1 MRGSKM
7 RKIIFTVSLLCIFLF
22 LSFNTVSAVNVSSE
36 QVCNASSVV
45 KDHVEVN
52 HTLPTG
58 VGVGENQVSMSQY
71 LQLSTTAVLNINNN
85 SNATIPITSCNNP
98 TYPSETT
105 GSRNI
110 NKTEYLDIANRVNTF
125 INNYGVAP
133 NYASTNTGTI
143 RYESLI
149 YLYAQILN
157 SYKINGVLPDY
168 ITMNTWNVV
177 SNPNNVFVSMENIN
191 NASGRVKTF
200 IETNDCLPNYVT
212 ISGRQITMPQFLS
225 LTTTAVLNI
234 NASLNTSII
243 LKNFGNAENPLETIT
258 NGNVNSTEYLD
269 IANRVKNFMYTNGV
283 APNYASTSLGKMRF
297 ETLIYTFSRI
307 LHVYAVNNNTLPSY
321 ITVNTWV
328 NGTNVIGSTLYGYVE
343 KAFYGNLTSNQTIVL
358 MVGIHPLE
366 NGIHTAIINA
376 LIDKSLSLTKR
387 FVIYMVHVTKDAS
400 DYSKGRMNGQL
411 LGQNFIIPDV
421 ASENPMLVVDNHE
434 NKGNESGY
442 TYSRFLYPI
451 SNTTITMTYANE
463 IITEMPFLAVYTPP
477 NPTSPQYVTIPIAN
491 QGITT
496 LIYETYLYDS
506 VSKKEDDANLLIDA
520 LDMLQD

>member
-1 MRGSKM
+1 V
-7 RKIIFTVSLLCIFLF
+7 T
-22 LSFNTVSAVNVSSE
+22 TE
-36 QVCNASSVV
+36 QVCNASGVV
-45 KDHVEVN
+45 KDYVEAN
-52 HTLPTG
+52 HIIPSG
-58 VGVGENQVSMSQY
+58 VDVDENPVSMPQY
-71 LQLSTTAVLNINNN
+71 LQLSTIAVLNINND

-98 TYPSETT
+98 AYPSETA

-110 NKTEYLDIANRVNTF
+110 NKTEYLDIVNRVNTF

-133 NYASTNTGTI
+133 NYASTSTGTI

-157 SYKINGVLPDY
+157 SYKINGILPDY
-168 ITMNTWNVV
+168 ITMNTWTVV
-177 SNPNNVFVSMENIN
+177 SNPNTVFISMEDIN

-234 NASLNTSII
+234 NANLNSSIV
-243 LKNFGNAENPLETIT
+243 LKNFGNAEDPLETIT
-258 NGNVNSTEYLD
+258 NGDVNSTEYLD
-269 IANRVKNFMYTNGV
+269 IANRVKNFMYSNGV

-307 LHVYAVNNNTLPSY
+307 LNSYTVNNNTLPSY
-321 ITVNTWV
+321 ITVNTWI
-328 NGTNVIGSTLYGYVE
+328 NGTNVIGSTLFGYVE

-358 MVGIHPLE
+358 IVGIHPLE

-376 LIDKSLSLTKR
+376 LISKSSSLAKR

-400 DYSKGRMNGQL
+400 DYDKGRMNGQL
-411 LGQNFIIPDV
+411 LGQKFIVTDV
-421 ASENPMLVVDNHE
+421 ASENPMLVVDAHE

-463 IITEMPFLAVYTPP
+463 IIAEMPFLAVYAPP
-477 NPTSPQYVTIPIAN
+477 NPTSPQYVTIPIAD

-520 LDMLQD
+520 LDILQD

>member
-1 MRGSKM
+1 
-7 RKIIFTVSLLCIFLF
+7 
-22 LSFNTVSAVNVSSE
+22 
-36 QVCNASSVV
+36 
-45 KDHVEVN
+45 
-52 HTLPTG
+52 
-58 VGVGENQVSMSQY
+58 MSQY

-98 TYPSETT
+98 AYPSETT

-133 NYASTNTGTI
+133 NYASTSTGTI

-168 ITMNTWNVV
+168 IAMNTWNVV
-177 SNPNNVFVSMENIN
+177 SNPNTVFISMENIN

-225 LTTTAVLNI
+225 LTITAVLNI

-269 IANRVKNFMYTNGV
+269 IANRVKNFMYANGV

-358 MVGIHPLE
+358 IVGIHPLE

-421 ASENPMLVVDNHE
+421 ANENPMLVVDNHE

-451 SNTTITMTYANE
+451 SNTTITMTYTNE
-463 IITEMPFLAVYTPP
+463 IITEMPFLAVYAPP

-496 LIYETYLYDS
+496 LIYETCLYDS